1 MTVSPPQSLAIQAI
15 VRAGEKLLEQGYETE
30 DTDPA
35 SAFECFYRAAEY
47 CENAK
52 ALYRVGL
59 AHEAPTEFG
68 MKEDQ
73 EKALHYYEKAGA
85 RGHAGAM
92 FRHGSALVEAAYP
105 GSTWLQD
112 SFPEWIYRT
121 EEIYPSERQKKQRE
135 RGIELVELAAKKDHA
150 DALYWLGLKGAKAL
164 TEEKDFHLFQRAV
177 QADPDHSWALYELG
191 KIYKIGWFPKIPD
204 GRGGFTWGPR
214 RGIDEEKSLRC
225 YEQAAALGHGGALS
239 ELGEAYEYGHLGK
252 EVNIETSIKY
262 YEESVKADPAPWEH
276 IIRKYGDV
284 RTFVLHEEG
293 IDTEDEDEIDTE
305 DEDEIDTED
314 KATRSKGKGSD
325 QTAIKIKL
333 REMGWELPSNNE
345 EYSDCERALMDALT
359 AMS

>member
-1 MTVSPPQSLAIQAI
+1 M
-15 VRAGEKLLEQGYETE
+15 E
-30 DTDPA
+30 
-35 SAFECFYRAAEY
+35 
-47 CENAK
+47 
-52 ALYRVGL
+52 
-59 AHEAPTEFG
+59 
-68 MKEDQ
+68 
-73 EKALHYYEKAGA
+73 
-85 RGHAGAM
+85 
-92 FRHGSALVEAAYP
+92 
-105 GSTWLQD
+105 
-112 SFPEWIYRT
+112 
-121 EEIYPSERQKKQRE
+121 
-135 RGIELVELAAKKDHA
+135 
-150 DALYWLGLKGAKAL
+150 
-164 TEEKDFHLFQRAV
+164 
-177 QADPDHSWALYELG
+177 
-191 KIYKIGWFPKIPD
+191 
-204 GRGGFTWGPR
+204 
-214 RGIDEEKSLRC
+214 GIDEEKSLRC

-284 RTFVLHEEG
+284 RTFILALHHLIVL
-293 IDTEDEDEIDTE
+293 DEIDTE